1 MRATRVPTILA
12 IALATVVVIVGGGK
26 ARAWVAW
33 GPVWAQHNTTYD
45 THTMGS
51 SWRPVADFGADQWTN
66 VNGSDWVYSSDNSSN
81 NDITTGTIDGGGNVL
96 ATTTIYYNGGIINRA
111 TIKFDSGENWYL
123 GTGVPGGSQI
133 DGRSVSSHEFG
144 HALGLAHTQSGNCP
158 NNSGRSTMCSSYPTG
173 SSYMRSLEADDANGV
188 SSLYPDNG
196 GGTPTPT
203 YTPSVTPTPSVSP
216 TPSMTLT
223 PSATPAGG
231 IGMPGATDTPTM
243 TPPPTAT
250 HTPTATYTPTA
261 APTGSATPSN
271 TPASSPTA
279 TPQPTRTPT
288 SPPTCIGC

>member
-1 MRATRVPTILA
+1 MRATRVPFNLA
-12 IALATVVVIVGGGK
+12 IVLAGVLVAVVGGK

-45 THTMGS
+45 THVMGS

-66 VNGSDWVYSSDNSSN
+66 VNGSDWVYTSDNSSN

-111 TIKFDSGENWYL
+111 TIIFDSAENWYL

-144 HALGLAHTQSGNCP
+144 HALGLAHTQAGNCP
-158 NNSGRSTMCSSYPTG
+158 NGSSRSTMCSSYPTG

-196 GGTPTPT
+196 GGTPTST
-203 YTPSVTPTPSVSP
+203 YTPSVTPSPSVSP

-231 IGMPGATDTPTM
+231 IGMPNATETPTA
-243 TPPPTAT
+243 TATPTATRT
-250 HTPTATYTPTA
+250 HTPTS
-261 APTGSATPSN
+261 APSNSPTPSN
-271 TPASSPTA
+271 TPAASPTI

-288 SPPTCIGC
+288 LPPMCMGC